1 LNEPDSLFP
10 AGFNP
15 SFQSPESR
23 GLNPTFDLE
32 ASGATRGE
40 DDDGKLVAHPAGF
53 DSGESFLFGIRKNT
67 KFEMAF
73 GEFRAVSEDCGFEP
87 ISGRSIVVL
96 REDTEGP
103 GMS

>member
-1 LNEPDSLFP
+1 
-10 AGFNP
+10 
-15 SFQSPESR
+15 
-23 GLNPTFDLE
+23 LNPAFDLGVN
-32 ASGATRGE
+32 GATRGE
-40 DDDGKLVAHPAGF
+40 DDDRELVAHPAGF